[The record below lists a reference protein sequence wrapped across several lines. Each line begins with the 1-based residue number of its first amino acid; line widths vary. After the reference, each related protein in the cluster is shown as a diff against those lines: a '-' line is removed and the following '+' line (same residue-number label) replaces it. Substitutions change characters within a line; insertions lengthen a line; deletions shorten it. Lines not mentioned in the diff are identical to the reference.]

1 MPAIKKSE
9 LYARLWK
16 SCDDLRGGM
25 DASEYKNYILTLLFV
40 KYISDKYKNEPY
52 ADIEIPSGC
61 SFDDMSKLKGQ
72 DGIGEKINIIL
83 DELGKKNEKLKPIFD
98 AVNFNDPAKL
108 GNAKEIKDKL
118 TGLISNFESDDLDFR
133 HNRANDDDVLGD
145 AYEYLMRMFAT
156 ESGKSKGQFYTPAE
170 VSRVLAKV
178 VKVSNAKS
186 KKETL
191 YDPACGSGS
200 LLIRAAEEAPNGI
213 TIYGQESEITT
224 AGLANLNMII
234 HRFPTAT
241 IMHGNTLAD
250 PKFTESDSRLKLFD
264 YIVMNPPFSL
274 KSWMN
279 GFTNNTGKKGKK
291 EKFEDKFGRFKAGLL
306 PPAKNGDYAWML
318 HVLRSLNQKGRAA
331 LIFPHGVLSRGAEG
345 ELRKYFIDHGFIE
358 GIIGLPTN
366 LFYGTGIAASI
377 VILDKANAGSRKGI
391 FMINAS
397 RGFVKD
403 GSKNR
408 LREQDI
414 RKITDAYLGELEITN
429 FSRFVSNDEIIEMN
443 EYNLN
448 ISRYMD
454 SGETEDIQDI
464 EGHLHGG
471 IPVSDVDA
479 LSKFWDVFP
488 TLKDYLFSPLRKGYC
503 SLNVPIDEVAFKIS
517 IYQEFEM
524 QANVV
529 REGYLAWEKLV
540 KSRLIDLNEDD
551 KPKTVICD
559 LADKILDEFKDV
571 ALMDK
576 YDVYQVLLSYM
587 NETMRDDLYLICGNG
602 WESGRVISYEYAK
615 DKSGKITKK
624 VKSFDGLLIPKDVL
638 ANEFFPD
645 DVSKIAKMSSDLDTS
660 VQQIDEIIAE
670 NSSEEGLLSEVISE
684 DGTVSLKDIRKRMKE
699 IKDDKNTTDEHNV
712 LDLCAKLLTLQNS
725 GKKGLKEEMEKLD
738 KLIITKYAKLT
749 IPEIKHLVIEKKWFH
764 SISSGIDDLFDSVS
778 HKLESR
784 VVELAKRYETTLP
797 ECSQETDILE
807 KRVREDLEKMGYTW

>member
-25 DASEYKNYILTLLFV
+25 DASEYKNYILILLFV
-40 KYISDKYKNEPY
+40 KYISDKFKNEPFG
-52 ADIEIPSGC
+52 DIIIPKGC

-72 DGIGEKINIIL
+72 DGIGEKINVIL
-83 DELGKKNEKLKPIFD
+83 DKLGKENEKLKPIFD
-98 AVNFNDPAKL
+98 AVNFNDPSKL
-108 GNAKEIKDKL
+108 GSAKEIKDKL

-178 VKVSNAKS
+178 VKVSNVKS

-200 LLIRAAEEAPNGI
+200 LLIRAAEESPYELS
-213 TIYGQESEITT
+213 IYGQESETTT
-224 AGLANLNMII
+224 AGLANMNMVI
-234 HRFPTAT
+234 HGFSTAN
-241 IMHGNTLAD
+241 IMHGNTLAN
-250 PKFTESDSRLKLFD
+250 PKFTENDSRLKQFD

-274 KSWMN
+274 KSWTK
-279 GFTNNTGKKGKK
+279 GFTNNTDNTGKKGELK
-291 EKFEDKFGRFKAGLL
+291 DKFGRFKTGFL
-306 PPAKNGDYAWML
+306 PPEKNGDYAWML
-318 HVLRSLNQKGRAA
+318 HVIHSLKQKGRAA
-331 LIFPHGVLSRGAEG
+331 IILPHGVLFRGNAEG
-345 ELRKYFIDHGFIE
+345 DLRKYFIDHGFIE

-377 VILDKANAGSRKGI
+377 VILDKADAGSRQGI

-397 RGFVKD
+397 SGFVKD

-414 RKITDAYLGELEITN
+414 RKITDAYLGELEIPN
-429 FSRFVSNDEIIEMN
+429 FSRFVSNDEIIKTN

-448 ISRYMD
+448 LPRYID
-454 SGETEDIQDI
+454 SGESEDMQDI

-488 TLKDYLFSPLRKGYC
+488 TLKDYLFSPLREGYC
-503 SLNVPIDEVAFKIS
+503 SLNVPVDEVAFQIS
-517 IYQEFEM
+517 MHPEFEV

-529 REGYLAWEKLV
+529 RERYLAWENSV
-540 KSRLIDLNEDD
+540 KSCLANLNGND
-551 KPKTVICD
+551 KPKTVICN

-571 ALMDK
+571 SLMDK

-602 WESGRVISYEYAK
+602 WESGRVVSYEYAK
-615 DKSGKITKK
+615 DKSGKKTEK
-624 VKSFDGLLIPKDVL
+624 VKSFDGLLLPKDIL
-638 ANEFFPD
+638 GKQFFPD
-645 DVSKIAKMSSDLDTS
+645 DVSKIEKMQSDLDTAI
-660 VQQIDEIIAE
+660 QQISEIIEE
-670 NSSEEGLLSEVISE
+670 NSGEDGILSEVTSS
-684 DGTVSLKDIRKRMKE
+684 DGKISLKDVQKRMKE
-699 IKDDKNTTDEHNV
+699 IKGDKEADEYQV
-712 LDLCAKLLTLQNS
+712 LDSYVKLLTLQS
-725 GKKGLKEEMEKLD
+725 YGKRALKEEMEKLD
-738 KLIITKYAKLT
+738 RLIITKYAELT
-749 IPEIKHLVIEKKWFH
+749 VPEIKTLVIEKKWFR
-764 SISSGIDDLFDSVS
+764 SISSGTDALFDSVS

-797 ECSQETDILE
+797 ECMKETDVLE
-807 KRVREDLEKMGYTW
+807 KKVREDLEKMGYTW